1 MRHLMH
7 AFVTTSLL
15 LSGLT
20 ANAQFRPRVEER
32 FDRDPGRDYARLM
45 DRIRT
50 DLDRAEAST
59 LPFTAGRIRVDRAL
73 EQVNAFQRRMNAGD
87 YDRGDLDDAIVALQ
101 RVADSNRNLSVY
113 ERDDLASDVSRM
125 RDYQAYLDGR

>member
-7 AFVTTSLL
+7 AFMATSLL

-20 ANAQFRPRVEER
+20 ANAQFRPRIEER
-32 FDRDPGRDYARLM
+32 FDRDPGRDYGRLM
-45 DRIRT
+45 DRIRI

-59 LPFTAGRIRVDRAL
+59 LPFTADRIRVDRAL

-87 YDRGDLDDAIVALQ
+87 YDRRDLDDAIVALQ
-101 RVADSNRNLSVY
+101 RVADGNRNLSVY